1 MQPRA
6 GVRIGPLDLRIDAG
20 ERVALLGV
28 NGSGKSTLLR
38 LLAGLA
44 EPAGGRLHCATDNI
58 AFLSDSPPACADRS
72 ARELLA
78 EALVLAE
85 AAPAGDH
92 LVPLLN
98 SLLDGAGLAPVAG
111 TRVDRLS
118 LGQRQR
124 LALLLV
130 SATGRDLLLL
140 DEPGNGLDPEQQAVQ
155 ARQLAADPART
166 LIVAAH
172 VLTPWRSVLD
182 RALVLDGGRLAYD
195 GPLAGLPSPWREAV

>member
-6 GVRIGPLDLRIDAG
+6 GVRIGPVDLRVDAG

-38 LLAGLA
+38 LLAGLSA
-44 EPAGGRLHCATDNI
+44 PVAGRLHCATDQI
-58 AFLSDSPPACADRS
+58 AFLSDAPPSCADRS

-78 EALVLAE
+78 EALVLAGR
-85 AAPAGDH
+85 APLADQ
-92 LVPLLN
+92 LDELLE
-98 SLLDGAGLAPVAG
+98 GAGLAAAAA

-130 SATGRDLLLL
+130 SATGRELLLL
-140 DEPGNGLDPEQQAVQ
+140 DEPGNGLDPEQQSLQ

-172 VLTPWRSVLD
+172 VLTPWRPVLT

-195 GPLAGLPSPWREAV
+195 GPLASLPAPWREAV